1 MFARMKTTRPSR
13 TSPSSRLHLPL
24 AAALAIV
31 ALFAAGCHA
40 LDHSNTRKRHN
51 SSLVDYLYPRGNH
64 TQPTKPSVPTLTLP
78 LKVGIAWVPESTGN
92 KDQYRRQD
100 SVLTE
105 ARRKEL
111 AEAVIPHFQKY
122 PFIKSIEL
130 VPTAYLTPGGGFENL
145 DQLKALLGVDV
156 IALLSFDQ
164 LQTSDS
170 TELSL
175 LYWTIVGAYVIPAEA
190 NRTHTMVDAAVF
202 DIASRQ
208 LLFRAPGSSKS
219 EGLATVIRTDERL
232 RVKSDEGFVAASTNM
247 VANLQGE
254 LAAFQQR
261 IKEKPE
267 TVRIVRS
274 AGYTG
279 GGAFGWQH
287 VGMLGGVVLLGMLL
301 QRPRE

>member
-1 MFARMKTTRPSR
+1 MFARMKTNSSSQ
-13 TSPSSRLHLPL
+13 TSSSSRFHLPL
-24 AAALAIV
+24 AALLAAV
-31 ALFAAGCHA
+31 ALFAAGCHVF
-40 LDHSNTRKRHN
+40 DGGTRKRHN

-64 TQPTKPSVPTLTLP
+64 TQPTKPSVPTLRLP
-78 LKVGIAWVPESTGN
+78 LKVGIAWVPESTGS
-92 KDQYRRQD
+92 KDQYRQQD

-122 PFIKSIEL
+122 PFIKSIEI

-170 TELSL
+170 TELSV
-175 LYWTIVGAYVIPAEA
+175 LYWTIVGAYFIPAEA
-190 NRTHTMVDAAVF
+190 NKTHTMVDAAVF

-208 LLFRAPGSSKS
+208 LLFRAPGISKS
-219 EGLATVIRTDERL
+219 QGIATPIRTNERL
-232 RVKSDEGFVAASTNM
+232 RAKSDQGFVAASTNM
-247 VANLQGE
+247 VANVQVE

-279 GGAFGWQH
+279 GGVFGWEH
-287 VGMLGGVVLLGMLL
+287 AGLLGGVALLGMLL
-301 QRPRE
+301 QRPRQ